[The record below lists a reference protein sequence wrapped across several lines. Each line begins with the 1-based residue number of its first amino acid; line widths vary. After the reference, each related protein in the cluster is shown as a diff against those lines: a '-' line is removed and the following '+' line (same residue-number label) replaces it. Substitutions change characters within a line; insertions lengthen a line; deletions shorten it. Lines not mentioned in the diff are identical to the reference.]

1 MSLTKQEV
9 ALFIIAVAL
18 VVFVLFGDNLI
29 S

>member
-9 ALFIIAVAL
+9 ALFIIALAL
-18 VVFVLFGDNLI
+18 VVFVLFGSNLI